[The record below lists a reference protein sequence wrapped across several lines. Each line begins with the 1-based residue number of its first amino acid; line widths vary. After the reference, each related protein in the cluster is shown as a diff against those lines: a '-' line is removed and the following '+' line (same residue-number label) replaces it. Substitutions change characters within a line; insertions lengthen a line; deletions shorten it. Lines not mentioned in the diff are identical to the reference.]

1 MADGGQEEEMI
12 DANYA
17 KRKDRRK
24 EGGGSGEGG
33 ERDSSANFISRLYAI
48 ERSKQ
53 CVEKI

>member
-1 MADGGQEEEMI
+1 MSRGGEVAGERQEEEMI

-17 KRKDRRK
+17 ETRAERP
-24 EGGGSGEGG
+24 SG
-33 ERDSSANFISRLYAI
+33 RSSSANFISRLYAI